1 MRLRAPRVRA
11 GVTNFV
17 WFWRLL
23 QCIREFE
30 AVFPPVNSTFKPSIR
45 IKAGVAVADIKEA
58 EISKKIIHKK
68 FARKLNFYELL
79 GLFALPGQRL
89 PRHFTARSAFP
100 TDAV

>member
-45 IKAGVAVADIKEA
+45 IKAGVPFACDRGRDL
-58 EISKKIIHKK
+58 KKIIHKK

-89 PRHFTARSAFP
+89 PRHFTARRAFP

>member
-1 MRLRAPRVRA
+1 MRQR
-11 GVTNFV
+11 
-17 WFWRLL
+17 
-23 QCIREFE
+23 
-30 AVFPPVNSTFKPSIR
+30 S
-45 IKAGVAVADIKEA
+45 

-89 PRHFTARSAFP
+89 PRHFTARRAFP